1 MGGENQLSRKTQLSL
16 ICWLFGLVWLSWGF
30 DNMKHLQFLL
40 CKQNSQRGVEVGP
53 PPHPH
58 PAAVRSVS
66 HPAVLPH
73 QPQYDDF
80 MSGKQG
86 LKRKNN
92 HNTHIFGKPSKL
104 EHGKTW
110 QKFQTCLTWE
120 TFWE

>member
-1 MGGENQLSRKTQLSL
+1 MQA
-16 ICWLFGLVWLSWGF
+16 V
-30 DNMKHLQFLL
+30 HLH
-40 CKQNSQRGVEVGP
+40 QNSQRGVQVGP

-58 PAAVRSVS
+58 PAAVRAVS
-66 HPAVLPH
+66 HHNPHRAILPH